1 MPVSGGF
8 SPETFTFL
16 PCRVTMKKT
25 KRSCRMK
32 KDNKQK
38 ATMTQWVIRV
48 GAVVLALLMFG
59 SMFAALFY

>member
-1 MPVSGGF
+1 
-8 SPETFTFL
+8 
-16 PCRVTMKKT
+16 
-25 KRSCRMK
+25 MK

-38 ATMTQWVIRV
+38 ATMTQWAIRV

>member
-1 MPVSGGF
+1 
-8 SPETFTFL
+8 
-16 PCRVTMKKT
+16 
-25 KRSCRMK
+25 MK

-48 GAVVLALLMFG
+48 GAVVLARLMFG